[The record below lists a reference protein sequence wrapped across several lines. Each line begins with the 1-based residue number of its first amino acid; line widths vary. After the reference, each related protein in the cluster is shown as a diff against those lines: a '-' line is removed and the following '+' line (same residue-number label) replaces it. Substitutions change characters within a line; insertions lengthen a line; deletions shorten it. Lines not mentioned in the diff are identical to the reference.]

1 MAFRLFLKSQTSN
14 SPKDVI
20 PELVDFFT
28 KQQASY
34 ILLIDY
40 ELLLQNDAF
49 EEKKMLEIMEE
60 KMMEAKNYKKVAVI
74 INLDSLIILN
84 ESASDSN
91 MGRSMSYS
99 IQNHTMYQIIL
110 SYMREFGST
119 GPGVSRWMTV
129 IVKHPELI
137 KIVKGHL
144 DWPEYP

>member
-1 MAFRLFLKSQTSN
+1 VAFRLFLKSQTSN

-60 KMMEAKNYKKVAVI
+60 KDDGGEE
-74 INLDSLIILN
+74 LQ
-84 ESASDSN
+84 ESGSD
-91 MGRSMSYS
+91 
-99 IQNHTMYQIIL
+99 YQ
-110 SYMREFGST
+110 FGQFDYL
-119 GPGVSRWMTV
+119 
-129 IVKHPELI
+129 E
-137 KIVKGHL
+137 
-144 DWPEYP
+144 